1 MVAAREQDK
10 TLLQSGA
17 VLDWEA
23 WDGTLP
29 PPEVLQR
36 YEEMMPGGA
45 RLILALLES
54 EQAYRWKRAAAAQE
68 LEQELELRRLETE
81 RQGDDYETRIAYFA
95 LAIVTIILLVSTAG
109 SIYLIAINHGWAG
122 LGLAASGAAFAFV
135 ILAGSSRF
143 RPFRRWRGNQGGE
156 LA

>member
-1 MVAAREQDK
+1 MAAAREQDK
-10 TLLQSGA
+10 TPLPSGA

-36 YEEMMPGGA
+36 YEELMPGGA
-45 RLILALLES
+45 RLILTMLES
-54 EQAYRWKRAAAAQE
+54 EQAYRWKRVVAAQ
-68 LEQELELRRLETE
+68 EQELEIQRLELETE
-81 RQGDDYETRIAYFA
+81 RQDDDYGARIAYFTLVA
-95 LAIVTIILLVSTAG
+95 AAIILLASTAG

-122 LGLAASGAAFAFV
+122 LGLAASGAVFVGAF
-135 ILAGSSRF
+135 LAGSSRF
-143 RPFRRWRGNQGGE
+143 RPFRRRRGNRGGE

>member
-1 MVAAREQDK
+1 MAAAREQDK

-29 PPEVLQR
+29 PPETLQQ
-36 YEEMMPGGA
+36 YEELMPGGA

-68 LEQELELRRLETE
+68 QELELRRLELETE
-81 RQGDDYETRIAYFA
+81 RQDEDYGARIAYFTLVA
-95 LAIVTIILLVSTAG
+95 AAIILLASTAG

-143 RPFRRWRGNQGGE
+143 RPFRRWRGSQSGE

>member
-1 MVAAREQDK
+1 MAAAREQDK

-36 YEEMMPGGA
+36 YEELMPGGA
-45 RLILALLES
+45 RLILAMLES
-54 EQAYRWKRAAAAQE
+54 EQAYRWKRAAVA
-68 LEQELELRRLETE
+68 LEQEQELRRLELETE
-81 RQGDDYETRIAYFA
+81 RQDEDYGARIAYFTLVA
-95 LAIVTIILLVSTAG
+95 AAIILLASTAG

-143 RPFRRWRGNQGGE
+143 RPFRRRRGSQSGE